1 MWSITR
7 NQWREVDK
15 TEQMEKQLEEVQRQA
30 GGLQECLAEARLMRT
45 AQGRSGSAFQMGCFM
60 DCVMEASFL
69 AERLAGGLRRL
80 VIENCLWK
88 REREVYGL
96 GLVKLHG
103 IRVEYES
110 GVLKVELP
118 GLLPHRKN
126 KYTDY
131 LYKPVTMALENWC
144 IRRQEQGEEIPQF
157 ERAAVCF
164 LHVYDRKQSVARVRD
179 HDNIEEK
186 QMIDALGMFFLVS
199 DGGLYLDTFHTSTL
213 GEEDKTCLFLMAQET
228 FPRWIC
234 RLEEER
240 KISKNKGIRE
250 VENPT
255 G

>member
-1 MWSITR
+1 M
-7 NQWREVDK
+7 DK

-30 GGLQECLAEARLMRT
+30 GGLQECLAEARLIRT

-60 DCVMEASFL
+60 DCVMEASFM

-88 REREVYGL
+88 REREAYGL
-96 GLVKLHG
+96 GIVKIHG
-103 IRVEYES
+103 IQVGYES
-110 GVLKVELP
+110 GILKVELP
-118 GLLPHRKN
+118 GLLPHRKS

-131 LYKPVTMALENWC
+131 LYKPVTLALENWC

-186 QMIDALGMFFLVS
+186 QMVDALGMFFLVS
-199 DGGLYLDTFHTSTL
+199 DGGLYLDTFHTSLL
-213 GEEDKTCLFLMAQET
+213 GEEDRTCLFLMGQEE
-228 FPRWIC
+228 FPQWIH
-234 RLEEER
+234 RLGEDR
-240 KISKNKGIRE
+240 KISKNQTAWGG
-250 VENPT
+250 ENPT

>member
-1 MWSITR
+1 M
-7 NQWREVDK
+7 DK

-30 GGLQECLAEARLMRT
+30 GSLQECLAEARLMRT
-45 AQGRSGSAFQMGCFM
+45 AQGRCGSAFQMGCFM
-60 DCVMEASFL
+60 DCVMEASFT

-96 GLVKLHG
+96 GIVKIHG

-110 GVLKVELP
+110 GILKVELP

-144 IRRQEQGEEIPQF
+144 IHCQGQGEEVPQF
-157 ERAAVCF
+157 ERAVICF

-186 QMIDALGMFFLVS
+186 QMVDALGMFFLVS
-199 DGGLYLDTFHTSTL
+199 DGGLYLDTFHASLL
-213 GEEDKTCLFLMAQET
+213 GEEDKTCLFLMEPEK
-228 FPRWIC
+228 FPRWIQ
-234 RLEEER
+234 RLEEDR
-240 KISKNKGIRE
+240 RISKNE
-250 VENPT
+250 TAWEAQNPI

>member
-1 MWSITR
+1 M
-7 NQWREVDK
+7 DK

-30 GGLQECLAEARLMRT
+30 GGLQECLAEARLIRT

-60 DCVMEASFL
+60 DCVMEASFM

-88 REREVYGL
+88 REREAYGQ
-96 GLVKLHG
+96 GIVKLHG
-103 IRVEYES
+103 IRVGYES
-110 GVLKVELP
+110 RILKVELP
-118 GLLPHRKN
+118 GLLPHRKS

-131 LYKPVTMALENWC
+131 LYKPVILALESWC
-144 IRRQEQGEEIPQF
+144 IRRQEQREEVPQF

-186 QMIDALGMFFLVS
+186 QMVDALGMFFLVS
-199 DGGLYLDTFHTSTL
+199 DGGLYLDTFHTSLL
-213 GEEDKTCLFLMAQET
+213 GEEDRTCLFLMDQKE
-228 FPRWIC
+228 FPQWIH
-234 RLEEER
+234 RLEGDR
-240 KISKNKGIRE
+240 KISKNETAWEG
-250 VENPT
+250 ENST